1 MSGNNALEIR
11 PATFDDLQDIA
22 AIHVK
27 VWQQA
32 YIGQVPQ
39 AYLDGLDVKARR
51 QKWEDLF
58 SGQAAEDRNLYLAL
72 QGGKSVGF
80 ISFGRSRD
88 DPKQGEIYAIY
99 VLQEAWGDGAG
110 YALFK
115 AAIQD
120 LQKDGYQVAHLWVL
134 ETNKRAIQSY
144 ARWAVQWTTNWS
156 RMLILVV
163 NHLKK
168 SPLRFDW
175 CRLGRSVRIGR
186 DRACRK

>member
-1 MSGNNALEIR
+1 
-11 PATFDDLQDIA
+11 
-22 AIHVK
+22 

-51 QKWEDLF
+51 QKWEELF
-58 SGQAAEDRNLYLAL
+58 SGQAAEDKNLYLAL
-72 QGGKSVGF
+72 QGGKPVGF
-80 ISFGRSRD
+80 VSFGRSRD

-99 VLQEAWGDGAG
+99 VLQEAWGDGVG

-134 ETNKRAIQSY
+134 DTNKKAIQSY
-144 ARWAVQWTTNWS
+144 AKWGGTVDNQPVKNANIGGKLIKEVAVT
-156 RMLILVV
+156 
-163 NHLKK
+163 
-168 SPLRFDW
+168 F
-175 CRLGRSVRIGR
+175 RSVPIGV
-186 DRACRK
+186 